1 MDYFCGMRERQ
12 DLIMSP
18 KSLGTVGMEER
29 FCISNALD
37 NYRTTGNEK
46 VDLGP

>member
-12 DLIMSP
+12 DLVMSP

-29 FCISNALD
+29 FCLSNALVK
-37 NYRTTGNEK
+37 YRTTGNEK
-46 VDLGP
+46 VGPGR